1 MLEVNGM
8 NCKNDCFAPQNRT
21 TPVPKIIQDAA
32 DKIKAQ
38 RAMVEMQE
46 IEEIKQ
52 KPKEERTFNERVKL
66 AAYQMD
72 KMMAVINNMPD
83 PKIYVA

>member
-8 NCKNDCFAPQNRT
+8 NCTNDCFATQNRT
-21 TPVPKIIQDAA
+21 SPVPKIIQDAA

>member
-21 TPVPKIIQDAA
+21 SPVPKIIQDAA

-46 IEEIKQ
+46 IEEIQ
-52 KPKEERTFNERVKL
+52 
-66 AAYQMD
+66 
-72 KMMAVINNMPD
+72 
-83 PKIYVA
+83 